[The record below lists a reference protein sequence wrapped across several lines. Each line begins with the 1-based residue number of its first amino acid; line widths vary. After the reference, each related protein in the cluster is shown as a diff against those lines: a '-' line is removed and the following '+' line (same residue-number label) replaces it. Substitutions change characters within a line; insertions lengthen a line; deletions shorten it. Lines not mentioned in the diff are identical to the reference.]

1 MDTRIATPLFELML
15 PGAWTRATPE
25 PGLTVFRSPSGS
37 EQLSISS
44 VTTREPLAETDR
56 HGKLL
61 DFVRVRRDAESRLAR
76 GSTVSEATC
85 LVAPERATFLAREPA
100 LQRRSATVVLVRET
114 GFVVLYLESIGGE
127 AETFDDLALRLSA
140 ACAAPRDGS

>member
-1 MDTRIATPLFELML
+1 
-15 PGAWTRATPE
+15 
-25 PGLTVFRSPSGS
+25 
-37 EQLSISS
+37 
-44 VTTREPLAETDR
+44 
-56 HGKLL
+56 
-61 DFVRVRRDAESRLAR
+61 
-76 GSTVSEATC
+76 
-85 LVAPERATFLAREPA
+85 VAPERATFLAREPA